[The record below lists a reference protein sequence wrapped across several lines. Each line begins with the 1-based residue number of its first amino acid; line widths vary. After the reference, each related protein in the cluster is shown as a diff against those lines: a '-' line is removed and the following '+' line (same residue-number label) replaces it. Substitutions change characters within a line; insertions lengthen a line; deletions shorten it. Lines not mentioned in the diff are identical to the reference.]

1 MSNINT
7 PNPYLNARRSWNN
20 HASGVMNFGVLSLL
34 GGLICLLIA
43 LVAVAGIIYI
53 GRQSKFVPLVFQQD
67 GTGNTI
73 SMTRADRIPDAKVD
87 DYRLAITDFIHHIR
101 LVTPDAELQSKAI
114 WRAYAYLA
122 TNDPATVKANEY
134 LNAAPEA
141 NPFTRAANE
150 TIGIEFKSVLQQ
162 SQDTWQVD
170 WVETIRTRDG
180 ALKGEPYVMRALVT
194 IYQNLSADISSTQMF
209 TNPHF
214 IFIQDFNW
222 SRQL

>member
-1 MSNINT
+1 MSETKIA
-7 PNPYLNARRSWNN
+7 NPYLNARRSWNS
-20 HASGVMNFGVLSLL
+20 HMSSAMNFGVLGLL

-43 LVAVAGIIYI
+43 LVAIAGIIYI
-53 GRQSKFVPLVFQQD
+53 GSQSKFVPLVFQQD
-67 GTGNTI
+67 STGNTI

-87 DYRLAITDFIHHIR
+87 DYRLAIADFITHIR
-101 LVTPDAELQSKAI
+101 LITPDAELQSKAI

-122 TNDPATVKANEY
+122 TNDPATTKANEY

-141 NPFTRAANE
+141 NPFTRATKE
-150 TIGIEFKSVLQQ
+150 TVGIELKSVLQQ
-162 SQDTWQVD
+162 SLDTWQVD

-180 ALKGEPYVMRALVT
+180 SLKQEPYVMRALVT
-194 IYQNLSADISSTQMF
+194 IYQNLKADVSSTQMF